1 MTMDALGPGWGGK
14 EEVPACGLSAP
25 GSQVMPGQE
34 QGGGGWG
41 GVSKTKE
48 FFTDVLLCKCYQL
61 IPTFKKGLLF
71 FSNHKLQIKECYSQR
86 KLTAHSICKVHR
98 PRQGWCLARGYT
110 AY

>member
-41 GVSKTKE
+41 G
-48 FFTDVLLCKCYQL
+48 
-61 IPTFKKGLLF
+61 G
-71 FSNHKLQIKECYSQR
+71 R
-86 KLTAHSICKVHR
+86 KYVM
-98 PRQGWCLARGYT
+98 
-110 AY
+110 